1 MIKYYVDHKTYRK
14 FGRTWKLDEEHETEE
29 ISEERYLRLEYEK
42 WKGDRRTFKYIPN
55 FGRMMTRLT
64 NVEDIYRENKSVRDF
79 TFED

>member
-1 MIKYYVDHKTYRK
+1 MKIYMEHKKYIKDGNK
-14 FGRTWKLDEEHETEE
+14 WILDYDYGKKE
-29 ISEERYLRLEYEK
+29 ISEATFLRLTYEK